1 MSYPTKFHHLSVK
14 AVLYYV
20 RLKTHSGSNLFD
32 SQHNYLESAVVEETS
47 TAHLQIEKFAA
58 ENPEKGLEENLE
70 TEHKKLPP
78 KSLSSV
84 LSKIVSDELLLA
96 ASCRGITLDQ
106 WMIVPDAL
114 HALIF
119 VQEDRPDSDITSG
132 KPRLLNAFVAGF
144 KAATAKR
151 INLIRNQPGSPV
163 WQRSYQEQRVED
175 EFMLARLRKK
185 INTADNTADNIV
197 ESSQP
202 TGR

>member
-1 MSYPTKFHHLSVK
+1 M
-14 AVLYYV
+14 

-32 SQHNYLESAVVEETS
+32 SQNNYLESAAVEETS
-47 TAHLQIEKFAA
+47 TAHSQIEKVAVKK
-58 ENPEKGLEENLE
+58 PEKGLEENLE
-70 TEHKKLPP
+70 TEPEKLLP

-96 ASCRGITLDQ
+96 ASCRGITLGQ
-106 WMIVPDAL
+106 WVIVPDAL
-114 HALIF
+114 HALIL
-119 VQEDRPDSDITSG
+119 VQEDRPDFDITSR

-185 INTADNTADNIV
+185 MNTADNIV

-202 TGR
+202 TGS

>member
-1 MSYPTKFHHLSVK
+1 MSYPTKFHHLPVK
-14 AVLYYV
+14 AALYYV

-32 SQHNYLESAVVEETS
+32 SQNNYLESNYLESAAVEETS
-47 TAHLQIEKFAA
+47 TAHSQIEKVAV
-58 ENPEKGLEENLE
+58 KNLE
-70 TEHKKLPP
+70 TEPEKLLP

-106 WMIVPDAL
+106 WVIVPEAL
-114 HALIF
+114 HALIL
-119 VQEDRPDSDITSG
+119 VQEDRPDFDISSR

-185 INTADNTADNIV
+185 MNTADNIV

-202 TGR
+202 TGS

>member
-1 MSYPTKFHHLSVK
+1 LSYPTKFHHLPVK
-14 AVLYYV
+14 AALYYV

-32 SQHNYLESAVVEETS
+32 SQNNYLESNYLESAAVEETS
-47 TAHLQIEKFAA
+47 TAHSQIEKVAV
-58 ENPEKGLEENLE
+58 KNLE
-70 TEHKKLPP
+70 TEPEKLLP

-106 WMIVPDAL
+106 WVIVPEAL
-114 HALIF
+114 HALIL
-119 VQEDRPDSDITSG
+119 VQEDRPDFDISSR

-185 INTADNTADNIV
+185 MNTADNIV

-202 TGR
+202 TGS

>member
-1 MSYPTKFHHLSVK
+1 M
-14 AVLYYV
+14 
-20 RLKTHSGSNLFD
+20 RIKTHSGSHLFD
-32 SQHNYLESAVVEETS
+32 SQDNYLERNYLESAVGEETS
-47 TAHLQIEKFAA
+47 TAHLQIEKVAV
-58 ENPEKGLEENLE
+58 KNLE
-70 TEHKKLPP
+70 KTFEKTLGTEHKKLLP
-78 KSLSSV
+78 KSFPSA

-106 WMIVPDAL
+106 WAIVPDAL
-114 HALIF
+114 QALIF
-119 VQEDRPDSDITSG
+119 VQEDRPDFAITSR
-132 KPRLLNAFVAGF
+132 KPRLLNAFVASF

-185 INTADNTADNIV
+185 INTADNIV

-202 TGR
+202 TGS